1 MPNLAQALKEEIIR
15 LSSKVSRQHSSKLKV
30 DVVRLKKSNVALRRI
45 VAQLQ
50 KDNELLLNAEKRRQL
65 SAPVI
70 APEND
75 TARVSAR
82 GIRAMRKK
90 LGLSQTDFGKLAG
103 VSGVSVLQW
112 EKKSGPLKIRDTT
125 RAALL
130 SLRGVGAREAKRRL
144 ELVEGKV
151 KGGKVKAAKK
161 SGRGRKAV
169 KRGGKRKYDEGK

>member
-1 MPNLAQALKEEIIR
+1 MPNLAAALKEEIIR
-15 LSSKVSRQHSSKLKV
+15 LASKVSRQHSLRIKV
-30 DVVRLKKSNVALRRI
+30 DVVRLKKSNVALKKI
-45 VAQLQ
+45 IAQLQ

-70 APEND
+70 ANQKD
-75 TARVSAR
+75 TARISAK

-90 LGLSQTDFGKLAG
+90 LSLSQAAFAKLVG
-103 VSGVSVLQW
+103 VSSVAVFQW

-144 ELVEGKV
+144 ELVAVK
-151 KGGKVKAAKK
+151 KGGKVKAKKMVKKAKGK
-161 SGRGRKAV
+161 RGRK
-169 KRGGKRKYDEGK
+169 